1 MHITVRYF
9 AGHRDITGTTSE
21 TIAVDAGTSMATL
34 WEELER
40 RYPALVP
47 FRGRVLFARNQVFV
61 TGDTLLADGDTVAFI
76 PPVSGGADAP
86 RYHVGHDPLDA
97 TPLVQQLSHSGI
109 GAVVTFAGTV
119 RDHFGNRQ
127 SARLEYEAYTEMAVA
142 VLADIGAEAERTF
155 DIDAVAIHHR
165 IGILELRE
173 VAVIVVVTAAHRKA
187 ALHAVDWIMDRIK
200 EVAPIWKKE
209 HWADGGREWV
219 GSEKERP
226 TNQ

>member
-9 AGHRDITGTTSE
+9 AGHRDITGTASE
-21 TIAVDAGTSMATL
+21 TLDVATGTSMVML
-34 WEELER
+34 WAELEH
-40 RYPALVP
+40 RYPALAP

-61 TGDTLLADGDTVAFI
+61 GGDTLLTAGDTVAFI
-76 PPVSGGADAP
+76 PPVSGGASVP
-86 RYHVGHDPLDA
+86 RYRVGHAPLDA
-97 TPLVQQLSHSGI
+97 TPLVQQLSHPGI

-127 SARLEYEAYTEMAVA
+127 SARLEYEAYTEMAEA

-155 DIDAVAIHHR
+155 AIDAVAIHHR
-165 IGILELRE
+165 IGTLELCE
-173 VAVIVVVTAAHRKA
+173 VAVVVVVTAAHRKA
-187 ALHAVDWIMDRIK
+187 ALQAVDWIMDRIK

-209 HWADGGREWV
+209 HWADGGKEWV

-226 TNQ
+226 AE